1 MKKLT
6 AEEAFKTMIFFWED
20 YYEHKYLDYLGGILS
35 EFLILED
42 GTTADTAAGLEWLEC
57 LEEALKEPLT
67 EERKNSI
74 TLNEAYDA
82 MYRLIS
88 RFSEQM
94 LHPDDLIILLNDLKK
109 YKEGG
114 INSEM
119 GKKWL
124 TAVDIAIKD
133 NYPLDVNNFKK
144 YSQ

>member
-1 MKKLT
+1 MLKLT
-6 AEEAFKTMIFFWED
+6 AEKAFKAMYFFLDNLFEQKETDALAITLGEIEVSPDGRTMD
-20 YYEHKYLDYLGGILS
+20 P
-35 EFLILED
+35 
-42 GTTADTAAGLEWLEC
+42 AAGIEWLEC
-57 LEEALKEPLT
+57 LEEAVKESLT
-67 EERKNSI
+67 EEKKNNI
-74 TLNEAYDA
+74 TVDEAYNA

-109 YKEGG
+109 YEKEG
-114 INSEM
+114 INSLI

-124 TAVDIAIKD
+124 SAVDIAVKD